1 MVKLLAVSASHRK
14 DSNNRK
20 LLQLAANAA
29 KAKGAT
35 LDVAEY
41 SDFDMP
47 LYDDSEYNPNAL
59 PSALLAL
66 HQRMQDVDGM
76 MIASPEYNWSFPGSL
91 KNTIDWLSRMN
102 PQPFKGRT
110 AFLLSASPS
119 LKGGLPGLIQLR
131 VPLEALEMHVYP
143 QMYALSLSH
152 EKMAVDGTLKES
164 SQQELLDRMV
174 TGYIHSTAA
183 LKSLR

>member
-1 MVKLLAVSASHRK
+1 
-14 DSNNRK
+14 
-20 LLQLAANAA
+20 
-29 KAKGAT
+29 
-35 LDVAEY
+35 
-41 SDFDMP
+41 MP
-47 LYDDSEYNPNAL
+47 
-59 PSALLAL
+59 
-66 HQRMQDVDGM
+66 RVRG
-76 MIASPEYNWSFPGSL
+76 
-91 KNTIDWLSRMN
+91 
-102 PQPFKGRT
+102 